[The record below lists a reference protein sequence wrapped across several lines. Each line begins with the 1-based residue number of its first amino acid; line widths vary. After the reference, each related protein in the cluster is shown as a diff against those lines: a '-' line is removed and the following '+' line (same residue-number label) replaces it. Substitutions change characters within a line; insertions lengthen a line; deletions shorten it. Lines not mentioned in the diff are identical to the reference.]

1 MLWYITAHIW
11 KKLDRIFSSLTTI
24 LKIYMT
30 LPIKI
35 CETVRNFSKLSIIKN
50 KFRST
55 MLEVRLNYRP
65 WVFGTSIYADLK
77 LERWGRLVWTG
88 PSYTMTADKQHR
100 EFTVPVFIC
109 KRLTEW
115 PVFCLLYNVGFP
127 FSLYL
132 DNQNNGLENIYIY
145 YLPLFNSV
153 AKNLFWGR
161 KNIGGTFVPL
171 QFA

>member
-1 MLWYITAHIW
+1 
-11 KKLDRIFSSLTTI
+11 
-24 LKIYMT
+24 
-30 LPIKI
+30 
-35 CETVRNFSKLSIIKN
+35 
-50 KFRST
+50 
-55 MLEVRLNYRP
+55 
-65 WVFGTSIYADLK
+65 
-77 LERWGRLVWTG
+77 
-88 PSYTMTADKQHR
+88 MTADKQHR

-153 AKNLFWGR
+153 AKNLF
-161 KNIGGTFVPL
+161 
-171 QFA
+171 